1 MTSNNDAA
9 SISHDAPEREV
20 ATDIF
25 RRGLIISPVLLLL
38 ALIFWGLSG
47 LSSSAVALGI
57 VLANFLAGAWII
69 DWAVKISPQLLMSAV
84 LGGFVFRMGVI
95 TATVLPIRNQTWF
108 EIMPFALV
116 LIFLHLGLL
125 IWETRYVSA
134 TLKYPGL
141 KPRVKRQKRKK
152 SLD

>member
-1 MTSNNDAA
+1 MENNNDAS
-9 SISHDAPEREV
+9 SIRHDAPEREV

-25 RRGLIISPVLLLL
+25 RRGLIISPLLLLL

-84 LGGFVFRMGVI
+84 LGGFVFEWELSPRSI
-95 TATVLPIRNQTWF
+95 TYT
-108 EIMPFALV
+108 
-116 LIFLHLGLL
+116 
-125 IWETRYVSA
+125 
-134 TLKYPGL
+134 
-141 KPRVKRQKRKK
+141 
-152 SLD
+152 

>member
-1 MTSNNDAA
+1 MTNNNDAA
-9 SISHDAPEREV
+9 SIPHDAPEREV

-25 RRGLIISPVLLLL
+25 RRGLIISPALLLL

-116 LIFLHLGLL
+116 LILLHLGLL

-134 TLKYPGL
+134 TLRYPGL
-141 KPRVKRQKRKK
+141 KPRGKRQKRKK

>member
-1 MTSNNDAA
+1 MTNNNDAA
-9 SISHDAPEREV
+9 SIPHAAPEREV

-38 ALIFWGLSG
+38 ALICWGLSG
-47 LSSSAVALGI
+47 LSSSAVSLGI

-95 TATVLPIRNQTWF
+95 TAAVLPIRNQAWF

-134 TLKYPGL
+134 SLSYPGL
-141 KPRVKRQKRKK
+141 KPRARRQKRKK

>member
-1 MTSNNDAA
+1 
-9 SISHDAPEREV
+9 
-20 ATDIF
+20 
-25 RRGLIISPVLLLL
+25 
-38 ALIFWGLSG
+38 
-47 LSSSAVALGI
+47 
-57 VLANFLAGAWII
+57 
-69 DWAVKISPQLLMSAV
+69 
-84 LGGFVFRMGVI
+84 MGVI

-116 LIFLHLGLL
+116 LIFLHLGFDLGN
-125 IWETRYVSA
+125 TYVSA

>member
-1 MTSNNDAA
+1 MTNNNDAA
-9 SISHDAPEREV
+9 SIPHDAPEREV

-25 RRGLIISPVLLLL
+25 IRGLIISPALLLL

-116 LIFLHLGLL
+116 LILLHLGLL

>member
-1 MTSNNDAA
+1 MRRLSLMMHLNEKWQLTF
-9 SISHDAPEREV
+9 
-20 ATDIF
+20 F

-47 LSSSAVALGI
+47 LSSSAVSLGI

-116 LIFLHLGLL
+116 LILLHLGLL

-134 TLKYPGL
+134 TLRYPGL
-141 KPRVKRQKRKK
+141 KPREKRQKRKK

>member
-1 MTSNNDAA
+1 MTNNNDAA
-9 SISHDAPEREV
+9 SIPHAAPEREV

-47 LSSSAVALGI
+47 LSSSAVSLGI

-108 EIMPFALV
+108 EIMPVALV
-116 LIFLHLGLL
+116 FILLQLSLL

-134 TLKYPGL
+134 TLRYPGL
-141 KPRVKRQKRKK
+141 KPREKRQKRKK

>member
-1 MTSNNDAA
+1 MTNNNDAA
-9 SISHDAPEREV
+9 SIPHAAPEREV

-47 LSSSAVALGI
+47 LSSSAVSLGI

-69 DWAVKISPQLLMSAV
+69 DWAVKISPHLLMSAV

-116 LIFLHLGLL
+116 LILLHLGLL

-134 TLKYPGL
+134 TLRYPGL
-141 KPRVKRQKRKK
+141 KPREKRQKRKK

>member
-1 MTSNNDAA
+1 MANNNDAA
-9 SISHDAPEREV
+9 SNSHDAPEREV

-95 TATVLPIRNQTWF
+95 TATVLP
-108 EIMPFALV
+108 LS
-116 LIFLHLGLL
+116 LIH
-125 IWETRYVSA
+125 I
-134 TLKYPGL
+134 
-141 KPRVKRQKRKK
+141 
-152 SLD
+152 

>member
-1 MTSNNDAA
+1 MENNNDAS

-25 RRGLIISPVLLLL
+25 RRGVIVSPVILVL
-38 ALIFWGLSG
+38 ALVFSGVSG
-47 LSSSAVALGI
+47 LASSAIALGI
-57 VLANFLAGAWII
+57 VLINFLAGAWII

-84 LGGFVFRMGVI
+84 LGGFVLRMASIAGVVI
-95 TATVLPIRNQTWF
+95 PIRGHTWF
-108 EIMPFALV
+108 EITPFAFI

-125 IWETRYVSA
+125 TWETRYVSA

-141 KPRVKRQKRKK
+141 KPRLKGQVRKK
-152 SLD
+152 GLD

>member
-1 MTSNNDAA
+1 MNNQERDYG
-9 SISHDAPEREV
+9 SAPEREV

-25 RRGLIISPVLLLL
+25 RRGVIASPVLLAL
-38 ALIFWGLSG
+38 AIIFWGLSG
-47 LSSSAVALGI
+47 LACAGIALGI
-57 VLANFLAGAWII
+57 VLTNFLAGAWII

-84 LGGFVFRMGVI
+84 LGGFVLRMAIITGV
-95 TATVLPIRNQTWF
+95 VLPIRNEDWF
-108 EIMPFALV
+108 EILPFGLI
-116 LIFLHLGLL
+116 LIFSHLGLL

-141 KPRVKRQKRKK
+141 KPRVKRQMRKK

>member
-1 MTSNNDAA
+1 MTNNNDAA

-20 ATDIF
+20 ATDIL
-25 RRGLIISPVLLLL
+25 RRGLVISPMLLLL

-116 LIFLHLGLL
+116 LILLHLGLL

-134 TLKYPGL
+134 TLRYPGL
-141 KPRVKRQKRKK
+141 KPREKRQKRKK

>member
-1 MTSNNDAA
+1 MTNNNDAA
-9 SISHDAPEREV
+9 SIPHAAPEREV

-25 RRGLIISPVLLLL
+25 RRGLIISPALLLL

-116 LIFLHLGLL
+116 LILLHLGLL

-134 TLKYPGL
+134 TLRYPGL
-141 KPRVKRQKRKK
+141 KPREKRQKRKK

>member
-1 MTSNNDAA
+1 M
-9 SISHDAPEREV
+9 
-20 ATDIF
+20 
-25 RRGLIISPVLLLL
+25 
-38 ALIFWGLSG
+38 
-47 LSSSAVALGI
+47 
-57 VLANFLAGAWII
+57 LANFLAGAWII

-116 LIFLHLGLL
+116 LILLHLGLL

-134 TLKYPGL
+134 TLRYPGL
-141 KPRVKRQKRKK
+141 KPREKRQKRKK

>member
-1 MTSNNDAA
+1 MTNNNDAA
-9 SISHDAPEREV
+9 SIPHDAPEREV

-25 RRGLIISPVLLLL
+25 RRGLIISPALLLL

-116 LIFLHLGLL
+116 LILLHLGLL

-134 TLKYPGL
+134 TLRYPGL
-141 KPRVKRQKRKK
+141 KPREKRQKRKK